1 MNVFVCILRIIKY
14 SKFKKLKMFPIRQS
28 TKTLNESGLYK
39 MKFHANAA
47 ETEKPFVQTNVHIS
61 IKIYI
66 TTVEISSS
74 LLVLCFYI
82 YQSIL
87 VRSICLSPAY
97 QHLLYPIC

>member
-1 MNVFVCILRIIKY
+1 
-14 SKFKKLKMFPIRQS
+14 MFPIRQS

-47 ETEKPFVQTNVHIS
+47 ETENGIKPFVQTNVHIS

-66 TTVEISSS
+66 STVEISS
-74 LLVLCFYI
+74 LVLCFYI
-82 YQSIL
+82 CRSIL